1 MKDLKN
7 AGNYENPRLL
17 LKRWKETGRD
27 EYREKAYGIIGSMIE
42 ETAEKVSL
50 GRPGRNNARV
60 SIKMA
65 ARVNFGGVFTDIP
78 PYCYENG
85 GAVLNAPVLFRGDYP
100 IRAEVSVIDEIL
112 EFECVDTGESCAFD
126 SRIISEPGGICRS
139 FRLHQ
144 AVCRVL
150 GIKSGIKIVTESGL
164 PMGSG
169 LGTSSILAAAII
181 KCILRL
187 YNLQKD
193 DFWVVQKV
201 FEVEQLIGSRG
212 GWQDPCGGLF
222 RGMKICSSHPGL
234 PPRISI
240 DSVRISDYTLE
251 ELNKRLIVFYSGTAR
266 SAGNVLLQISDSY
279 LLGEKRVMEAYERCI
294 SLPGKMKIALE
305 SGDLLKFGSLLF
317 EQHEVNKALCPEYI
331 TNEIESMFNDI
342 KSICSGAMI
351 TGAGGGGYV
360 VVLLDKGRSRMD
372 LCNVLGT
379 EPASMNI
386 EMNIVAEPY
395 EIQEFDL

>member
-7 AGNYENPRLL
+7 AHNYENPRLL
-17 LKRWKETGRD
+17 LNKWHETGR
-27 EYREKAYGIIGSMIE
+27 EGYREKAYGIIGSMIDDS
-42 ETAEKVSL
+42 AEKTSL
-50 GRPGRNNARV
+50 GRPVQKNARV
-60 SIKMA
+60 SIRMA

-85 GAVLNAPVLFRGDYP
+85 GAVLNAPVFLEGEYP
-100 IRAEVSVIDEIL
+100 IRAEVSSIDGSL
-112 EFECVDTGESCAFD
+112 EFECADTGESCTFD
-126 SRIISEPGGICRS
+126 SQIISEPGGICKS

-150 GIKSGIKIVTESGL
+150 GIDSGIKIVTESRL

-187 YNLQKD
+187 YNFEKD
-193 DFWVVQKV
+193 DIWVVQKV

-222 RGMKICSSHPGL
+222 RGMKICSSPPGL
-234 PPRISI
+234 PPGIAI
-240 DSVRISDYTLE
+240 DDVRINDNTLE
-251 ELNKRLIVFYSGTAR
+251 ELNKRLIVYYSGSTR
-266 SAGNVLLQISDSY
+266 RAGNVLLQISDSY
-279 LLGEKRVMEAYERCI
+279 LLGERRVLEAYERCI

-305 SGDLLKFGSLLF
+305 TGALGKFGSLLF
-317 EQHEVNKALCPEYI
+317 EQHEVNKALCPGYS

-342 KSICSGAMI
+342 RSISSGAMI

-360 VVLLDKGRSRMD
+360 VVLLEKGRSRMD
-372 LCNVLGT
+372 LCNVLGA
-379 EPASMNI
+379 EPGSMNI
-386 EMNIVAEPY
+386 EMNIDADPY
-395 EIQEFDL
+395 EMQGYGL